1 MRSPVVWMSHRLLWP
16 AAPLLDPDQTPRPTT
31 PLTCPLICVEG
42 NPMSAGNIVLLCIV
56 VGGITLFGAA
66 LAWASW
72 AEARDQRR
80 KLQASAARSSEIA
93 KTVGPG

>member
-1 MRSPVVWMSHRLLWP
+1 
-16 AAPLLDPDQTPRPTT
+16 
-31 PLTCPLICVEG
+31 
-42 NPMSAGNIVLLCIV
+42 MSAGNIVLLCIV

-93 KTVGPG
+93 KTVGPGAAAHPAPKTLSRPF